1 MRLLG
6 FRYNTRKKTFD
17 VHGHERPD
25 VVVHR
30 SWYTTEY
37 LSALE
42 RRCCLRWIQLPK
54 EDADKMKA
62 GNNIDPTDVRGY
74 HYTVDNVEMVKYP
87 VDDYEF
93 LFDVA
98 KDYGYVFGRTFSV

>member
-1 MRLLG
+1 
-6 FRYNTRKKTFD
+6 
-17 VHGHERPD
+17 
-25 VVVHR
+25 
-30 SWYTTEY
+30 
-37 LSALE
+37 
-42 RRCCLRWIQLPK
+42 
-54 EDADKMKA
+54 MKA